1 MGVGIGS
8 IVGGLQTNGMSSDEV
23 RSYFDV
29 MKAQY
34 PDIGGGW
41 LWNLEDFGTK
51 NTAAYASAVVT
62 GLGVQIS

>member
-1 MGVGIGS
+1 
-8 IVGGLQTNGMSSDEV
+8 
-23 RSYFDV
+23 